1 MVSLP
6 LSFYARNTVS
16 VARELLGKILQHNC
30 NNGTISGTIVETEAY
45 LGTEDP
51 ASHAF
56 KGVTRR
62 NLPMFEEPGHV
73 YIYFIYGNHYC
84 FNVVAHPPDQAGAVL
99 IRALE
104 PIEGIELMQKHR
116 RLSDKKNL
124 TNGPGKLTRAL
135 NLTKEHN
142 GLTLTNGQLKIIEGA
157 TVQYKIIAT
166 PRIGIKQ
173 GTEKLFRFI
182 IAGNRYLSNNRIH

>member
-1 MVSLP
+1 MASLP
-6 LSFYARNTVS
+6 LSFYARNTVP
-16 VARELLGKILQHNC
+16 VARELLGKILQHDC

-62 NLPMFEEPGHV
+62 NRPMFEEPGHV

-104 PIEGIELMQKHR
+104 PIEGIELMQKYR

-142 GLTLTNGQLKIIEGA
+142 GLTLTNGQLKIIEGS